1 MAKKQQGKQCRE
13 AQNSRVWP
21 RITSHQSIEHQI
33 HRELQS
39 KAIETKWL
47 PNGKQ
52 CLYEDK
58 AKRKQED
65 AQEQTKHNKK
75 GKNKQ

>member
-1 MAKKQQGKQCRE
+1 L
-13 AQNSRVWP
+13 N
-21 RITSHQSIEHQI
+21 TI

-39 KAIETKWL
+39 KAVEPKWL

-65 AQEQTKHNKK
+65 AQKQTKHNKK

>member
-1 MAKKQQGKQCRE
+1 
-13 AQNSRVWP
+13 
-21 RITSHQSIEHQI
+21 
-33 HRELQS
+33 
-39 KAIETKWL
+39 L

-65 AQEQTKHNKK
+65 AQKQTKHKKK